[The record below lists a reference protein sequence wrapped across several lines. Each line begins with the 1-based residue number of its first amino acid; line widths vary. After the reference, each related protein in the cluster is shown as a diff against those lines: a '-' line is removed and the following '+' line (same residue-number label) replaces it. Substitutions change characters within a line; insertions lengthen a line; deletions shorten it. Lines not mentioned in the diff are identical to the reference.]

1 MEQNQ
6 SMKKWYQIV
15 PNPQNDNDEQQ
26 AFRITEGKF
35 QDVIYKYNKFGVN
48 DKPNDDGTLTYKFEY
63 DILEIPEEIVNKQ
76 YADEEGREFETLIG
90 DILIEVLQENI
101 EVNESEDG
109 KTRRYDFKEPLI
121 Q

>member
-35 QDVIYKYNKFGVN
+35 QDVIYKYNRFGVN
-48 DKPNDDGTLTYKFEY
+48 EEPNDDGTLTYKFEY
-63 DILEIPEEIVNKQ
+63 DILEIPEEIVDKKITNI
-76 YADEEGREFETLIG
+76 AVIRNRG
-90 DILIEVLQENI
+90 DKKSSTQKPTTKL
-101 EVNESEDG
+101 
-109 KTRRYDFKEPLI
+109 
-121 Q
+121 

>member
-35 QDVIYKYNKFGVN
+35 QDVIYKYN
-48 DKPNDDGTLTYKFEY
+48 T
-63 DILEIPEEIVNKQ
+63 
-76 YADEEGREFETLIG
+76 
-90 DILIEVLQENI
+90 
-101 EVNESEDG
+101 S
-109 KTRRYDFKEPLI
+109 
-121 Q
+121 

>member
-6 SMKKWYQIV
+6 SMKKWYEIV

-26 AFRITEGKF
+26 AFRIKEGKF

-48 DKPNDDGTLTYKFEY
+48 ENPNDDGTLTYKFEY

-76 YADEEGREFETLIG
+76 YADEEGKEFESLIG
-90 DILIEVLQENI
+90 EILIDVIQENI
-101 EVNESEDG
+101 EMEETEDG
-109 KTRRYDFKEPLI
+109 KTRRYDTKKSI
-121 Q
+121 V